1 MLSFVLTKNKYLTF
15 IKFSSKLIISN
26 ERGDGMK
33 TEDRLGL
40 LLWFRLSRFYNRSIR
55 ETNQHLKKWNV
66 SAAQFDVL
74 VQIGGHDRL
83 TQQELGNKLFVTKGN
98 VTQLLNKMEQL
109 EWIGREQEGTTKY
122 ISLTEKG
129 RALYE
134 EIVPPQETF
143 QAEQFHNLNIEE
155 QNQLLK
161 LLKKLQ

>member
-15 IKFSSKLIISN
+15 KKFSSKLIISN

>member
-1 MLSFVLTKNKYLTF
+1 
-15 IKFSSKLIISN
+15 
-26 ERGDGMK
+26 MK

-40 LLWFRLSRFYNRSIR
+40 LLWFRLSRFYNKSIR
-55 ETNQHLKKWNV
+55 ETNQHLKEWNV

-74 VQIGGHDRL
+74 AQVGGPDRL

-98 VTQLLNKMEQL
+98 ITQLLNKMEQL
-109 EWIGREQEGTTKY
+109 EWIRREQEGTTKY

-143 QAEQFHNLNIEE
+143 QAEQFQNLNVEE
-155 QNQLLK
+155 QHQLLQ

>member
-1 MLSFVLTKNKYLTF
+1 MKAE
-15 IKFSSKLIISN
+15 
-26 ERGDGMK
+26 ER
-33 TEDRLGL
+33 RGL

-109 EWIGREQEGTTKY
+109 DWIQREQEGTTKY
-122 ISLTEKG
+122 ISLTKKG
-129 RALYE
+129 KVLYE
-134 EIVPPQETF
+134 EIVPPQEKF
-143 QAEQFHNLNIEE
+143 QAEQFDKLNREE
-155 QNQLLK
+155 QKQLLE

>member
-1 MLSFVLTKNKYLTF
+1 
-15 IKFSSKLIISN
+15 
-26 ERGDGMK
+26 MK

-40 LLWFRLSRFYNRSIR
+40 LLWFRLSRFYNKSIR
-55 ETNQHLKKWNV
+55 ETNQHLKEWNV

-74 VQIGGHDRL
+74 AQVGGLNRL

-98 VTQLLNKMEQL
+98 ITQLLNKMEQL
-109 EWIGREQEGTTKY
+109 EWIHREQEGTTKY

-129 RALYE
+129 KALYE

-143 QAEQFHNLNIEE
+143 QAEQFQNLNVEE
-155 QNQLLK
+155 QHQLLK

>member
-1 MLSFVLTKNKYLTF
+1 MTF
-15 IKFSSKLIISN
+15 NKFSSKLIVSN

-33 TEDRLGL
+33 AEERLGL
-40 LLWFRLSRFYNRSIR
+40 ILWFRLSRFYNRSIR

-74 VQIGGHDRL
+74 VQIGGNDRL

-109 EWIGREQEGTTKY
+109 DWIQREQEGTTKY

-129 RALYE
+129 KVLYE

-143 QAEQFHNLNIEE
+143 QAEQFDKLNREE
-155 QNQLLK
+155 QKQLLE

>member
-1 MLSFVLTKNKYLTF
+1 
-15 IKFSSKLIISN
+15 
-26 ERGDGMK
+26 MK

-40 LLWFRLSRFYNRSIR
+40 LLWFRLSRFYSKSIR

-74 VQIGGHDRL
+74 AQVGGHDRL

-98 VTQLLNKMEQL
+98 ITQLLNKMEQL
-109 EWIGREQEGTTKY
+109 EWIRREQEGTTKH

-134 EIVPPQETF
+134 EIIPPQETF
-143 QAEQFHNLNIEE
+143 QAEQFQNLNVEE
-155 QNQLLK
+155 QHQLLQ